1 MYKSIL
7 NTIYSHHKLSDEV
20 KTRIGA
26 HQNELKWKKLM
37 KAGKERKD
45 RIVQKV
51 IVDEKK
57 TCSYMSI
64 YSSVLQVMRKY
75 IKIFQQA
82 EPAIFRIHTEQVDVF
97 TEFLMNFIKPEV
109 LSECNS
115 IRKLETIDFIWTEN
129 HLLNNL
135 LSVGSIARKIV
146 KNWRKNDETVC
157 NFLNKAITAYSKHA
171 TCMVEKLPQSNDF
184 LKTVTAIDPVAIL
197 AKGTITLKAIL
208 HLPDIV
214 TNILSSTELEDYE
227 KECRKIMVHAT
238 LPPAL
243 VE

>member
-1 MYKSIL
+1 MFIATRWLSVYDVTLSTMYMFDLYAIFCFSFLRKEDKKLYKSIL

-109 LSECNS
+109 LSKCNS
-115 IRKLETIDFIWTEN
+115 IRKLETIDFI
-129 HLLNNL
+129 
-135 LSVGSIARKIV
+135 
-146 KNWRKNDETVC
+146 
-157 NFLNKAITAYSKHA
+157 
-171 TCMVEKLPQSNDF
+171 
-184 LKTVTAIDPVAIL
+184 
-197 AKGTITLKAIL
+197 
-208 HLPDIV
+208 
-214 TNILSSTELEDYE
+214 
-227 KECRKIMVHAT
+227 
-238 LPPAL
+238 
-243 VE
+243 